1 MLQQLTRIFIAAVAL
16 LFVFACSSALAGP
29 DMRPATARAARH
41 QGQEHKHARRERH
54 KPGAAVHRVDSR
66 RADVASTSVLLGD
79 VAVESQYDS
88 LAGGQAEA
96 FRIQAAGS
104 GLAHA
109 VHVYIS
115 SGNAAGT
122 VFAGLYSSAWG
133 RPGSLL
139 SSGSATAAGAGTWTD
154 VSIAPIEL
162 VAGRTYWLAILGTG
176 GTLRYRDRANGP
188 CPSQTSAQ
196 TTLGALPST
205 WRTGTLYS
213 DCPVSAYVSAAA
225 PTPATPGSEPGLES
239 GVTESPIV
247 PESPA
252 PPTPAAPVNS
262 SAPAIAGSPIEGQ
275 ALGASS
281 GTWSNTPASYAY
293 QWQACSAWGA
303 TRCSNV
309 SGATSSSY
317 TPAAGVV
324 GHRLRVVVTAANA
337 GGVASASSNAT
348 EVVATDPSP
357 PPAAPS
363 DIALPIVSG
372 SAVEGETLSASS
384 GSWTGSPTSY
394 AYQWQDCNASG
405 EGCANVS
412 GAASSSYKL
421 VSGDV
426 GHTLRVV
433 VTATN
438 AGGSAQAS
446 SAVTGIVVVDPPPP
460 PPAPGNTSLPTVSGS
475 AVEGQT
481 LSASSG
487 SWTGSPTS
495 YAYQWQDCNAAGEG
509 CANVSGAASSSYKLV
524 SGDVGHTLRVVVT
537 ATNAGGS
544 AQASSAVTGIVV
556 VDPPPAPG
564 NTSLPTVSGSAVEGQ
579 TLSAS
584 SGSWTGSPTSYAYQW
599 QDCNAAGEDC
609 ANVSGAASS
618 TRVLASSDVGHTIR
632 VSVKATNA
640 GGTGEASSPATSL
653 VTAQEKE
660 EATKANCFASPEG
673 CGYPGPNDEGPKSE
687 GAAHCSALTASG
699 SKIITKAGETV
710 ENLNI
715 TGQLTIDAAK
725 VTVNNVCID
734 TNGEGKE
741 GSEAVRVEAAGK
753 ELTIEH
759 STIHGEN
766 ESTKSVDS
774 ALNNTSSYEATGLVA
789 EHDDIYNCGECIH
802 YAWTVRRSYVFNN
815 GMRGT
820 SEHMED
826 MYTSNVP
833 GYGPAPL
840 VAEEDTMFNPYPQ
853 TAIIFGNTNDGGG
866 GKCENSITAT
876 KDFFAGGGWTAGYG
890 CASATSAGGSTNFT
904 DDRFAR
910 CLGTAEQGGSGGY
923 KCGAGEVES
932 TEPGPGADEHGYWAH
947 GGYFGV
953 YTDGQE
959 VASKKW
965 EGNFWD
971 NNLHEVKEDGEEGA
985 LIAK

>member
-394 AYQWQDCNASG
+394 AYQWQDCNA
-405 EGCANVS
+405 
-412 GAASSSYKL
+412 
-421 VSGDV
+421 
-426 GHTLRVV
+426 
-433 VTATN
+433 
-438 AGGSAQAS
+438 
-446 SAVTGIVVVDPPPP
+446 
-460 PPAPGNTSLPTVSGS
+460 
-475 AVEGQT
+475 
-481 LSASSG
+481 
-487 SWTGSPTS
+487 
-495 YAYQWQDCNAAGEG
+495 AGEG

-599 QDCNAAGEDC
+599 QDCNAAGEGC